1 MRKILFLPVFILL
14 CLSVFAQQISEEA
27 VVLNVEVPVRVFQG
41 NTFIDDLT
49 INDFEV
55 FEDGK
60 EQRIEAV
67 YLVKKRSIERS
78 EEKKRF
84 TPDTARNFYL
94 FFEISEYSAK
104 IGEAVYN
111 FVHNVIDPG
120 DLLTIVTPMKTYRL
134 RGKALEV
141 KSREE
146 ITEQLKGLMRR
157 DILLGNSEYRNSIR
171 ELSAL
176 AGLMSATM
184 SQDETLRVNTDLF
197 SEEDN
202 KENESF
208 REQLI
213 RYQELISRLENLR
226 KIDQGKLL
234 DFAEYLRDR
243 EGQKYVFLFYQRE
256 YIPQIEPSILN
267 QFLSV
272 YQDSPDI
279 QMNISNL
286 FDFYR
291 RDPLIDIEQVKKI
304 YADASIAI
312 HFLFFTPVVQK
323 TLGIVF
329 QERSEDIYSTF
340 SQMARSTGGFI
351 DSSANPDSLLKKAID
366 SSRNYYLLYYSPKNY
381 TRDEKFKNINVRVK
395 NKKYR
400 IMHRVGYFA
409 N

>member
-1 MRKILFLPVFILL
+1 MRKILFLPVFIVL
-14 CLSVFAQQISEEA
+14 CLYVFAQQISEEA

-60 EQRIEAV
+60 KQRIEAV

-84 TPDTARNFYL
+84 TPDTARNFYI
-94 FFEISEYSAK
+94 FFELSEYTAK
-104 IGEAVYN
+104 LGEAVYN
-111 FVHNVIDPG
+111 FMQNVIDPG

-141 KSREE
+141 RSREE
-146 ITEQLKGLMRR
+146 ITKQLKGLMRR
-157 DILLGNSEYRNSIR
+157 DILLGNSEYRNAIR
-171 ELSAL
+171 ELSGL

-184 SQDETLRVNTDLF
+184 SQDESLRVNADLF
-197 SEEDN
+197 AVESN
-202 KENESF
+202 KERGSF
-208 REQLI
+208 REQLT
-213 RYQELISRLENLR
+213 RYQELLARLEDLR
-226 KIDQGKLL
+226 KVDQGKLL
-234 DFAEYLRDR
+234 DFAEYLKDR

-267 QFLSV
+267 QFLSI
-272 YQDSPDI
+272 YQDTPDI
-279 QMNISNL
+279 QMNIANL
-286 FDFYR
+286 FDFYK
-291 RDPLIDIEQVKKI
+291 RDPLIDIEQVKKV
-304 YADASIAI
+304 YADASISI

-323 TLGIVF
+323 MLGIVF
-329 QERSEDIYSTF
+329 RERSEDVYSTF

-351 DSSANPDSLLKKAID
+351 DSSANPDKLFKNAID

-381 TRDEKFKNINVRVK
+381 GRDGKFKNINVRLINK
-395 NKKYR
+395 NYR
-400 IMHRVGYFA
+400 ILHRVGYFA